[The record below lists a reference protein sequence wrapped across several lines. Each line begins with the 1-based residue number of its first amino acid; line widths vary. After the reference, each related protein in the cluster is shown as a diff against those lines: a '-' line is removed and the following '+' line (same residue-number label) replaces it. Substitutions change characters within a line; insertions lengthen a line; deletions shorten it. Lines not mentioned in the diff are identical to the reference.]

1 MGFNWTKRNLN
12 QRLTVREKYCKS
24 AVEKKLLDEI
34 MFKCTR
40 KALHNLKTTPGV
52 YEYVHSFS
60 LDNIHKIESLFIRT
74 NENKRKDQNNK
85 RLNTP
90 ENT

>member
-40 KALHNLKTTPGV
+40 KALHNLKTTPGI

-60 LDNIHKIESLFIRT
+60 LDNIHK
-74 NENKRKDQNNK
+74 
-85 RLNTP
+85 
-90 ENT
+90 